1 MEPQTYH
8 THSKLINKVEDI
20 MSDMRKKHYSDAVIH
35 SQQLIDYLVSKA
47 VKELKPANEFWK
59 YTKTASLEERLGL
72 LLDNFWITE
81 RIFDNCVITK
91 GIRNPTEHH
100 FTYPYEHFALGSVTA
115 AIELYYDL
123 QVLLPLPSIDRL
135 DEFAEEY
142 KIHNS
147 VTLLVKSKRAITAQ
161 EYQSLEVILQ
171 SLPGSYPV
179 LVDFPEG
186 ASESPGIH
194 AKKKTAFSYELLPQ
208 IKTLEFVENA
218 GWITVPTTPD
228 YPHRELYF
236 DLIYKRQTKT

>member
-20 MSDMRKKHYSDAVIH
+20 MSDIRKKHYSDAVIH

-72 LLDNFWITE
+72 LLDNYWIDE

-100 FTYPYEHFALGSVTA
+100 FTYPYDHFALGAVMA
-115 AIELYYDL
+115 AIELYYSL
-123 QVLLPLPSIDRL
+123 QVLLPLPSIERL

-142 KIHNS
+142 KINNS
-147 VTLLVKSKRAITAQ
+147 VTLLVKTTRVITAP
-161 EYQSLEVILQ
+161 EYQSLEKIL
-171 SLPGSYPV
+171 SSMPGGYPL
-179 LVDFPEG
+179 LVSFPDG
-186 ASESPGIH
+186 SDKPGIQAH
-194 AKKKTAFSYELLPQ
+194 KKTAFSYDLLPQ
-208 IKTLEFVENA
+208 IKALDFVENT

-236 DLIYKRQTKT
+236 DLIYKRQANA